1 MSTST
6 ATRLRPL
13 SPRPETGATDRPR
26 LVLATPGPSGTTDRT
41 TARSKG
47 GASAG
52 RTAAS
57 VRPAR
62 QRPASVHRL
71 PARGVTSVRR
81 GVHLTS
87 RGRVLLVLVLAAL
100 LLGAFAIGRSAS
112 SQATTVTSTPAAATT
127 QVTVQSG
134 DTLWSL
140 AQRLAPEQDTR
151 KVVDQL
157 RRLNHLRSASD
168 LKAGQQLLLPA
179 VV

>member
-13 SPRPETGATDRPR
+13 PPRAADAAPARPR
-26 LVLATPGPSGTTDRT
+26 LVLAAPAAPRTTGPSAGVARPRAAQPGAVVHQLPGRRPTT
-41 TARSKG
+41 S
-47 GASAG
+47 
-52 RTAAS
+52 
-57 VRPAR
+57 
-62 QRPASVHRL
+62 
-71 PARGVTSVRR
+71 RR
-81 GVHLTS
+81 GVHLTG
-87 RGRVLLVLVLAAL
+87 RGRLLLVLVLAAL

-112 SQATTVTSTPAAATT
+112 SQATTVTSAPAPALT

-134 DTLWSL
+134 DTLWTL
-140 AQRLAPEQDTR
+140 AQRLAPSQDTR